1 MPTSLLT
8 APLGVRAAH
17 AMSKRTLEI
26 AFGCYLFIVG
36 SRFVISLKAVGWI
49 LVVIGCFDGLR
60 ALRAPFG
67 DRVIRILFTNSKH

>member
-1 MPTSLLT
+1 MRLHDRGSGCDRFLFDAIQCAGPLLVMPTSLLT

-36 SRFVISLKAVGWI
+36 SRFVISL
-49 LVVIGCFDGLR
+49 L
-60 ALRAPFG
+60 
-67 DRVIRILFTNSKH
+67 